1 VTTDRRLDPS
11 LRFNRD
17 RRSPVGDQLTQI
29 LLQAPDAVTFD
40 ELLGRLGAADVVDV
54 AGWVGHALDRGYI
67 EELSPRPGAPRAF
80 RLVPRNSGLLRQ
92 WRRAG
97 DA

>member
-1 VTTDRRLDPS
+1 VTTDRRLDPA

-29 LLQAPDAVTFD
+29 LLQAPDAVSFD
-40 ELLGRLGAADVVDV
+40 ELFSRLDAADVVDV
-54 AGWVGHALDRGYI
+54 AGWLGHALDRGYI
-67 EELSPRPGAPRAF
+67 EELAPAPGEPRSF
-80 RLVPRNSGLLRQ
+80 RLRNSALLQQ
-92 WRRAG
+92 WRRAS